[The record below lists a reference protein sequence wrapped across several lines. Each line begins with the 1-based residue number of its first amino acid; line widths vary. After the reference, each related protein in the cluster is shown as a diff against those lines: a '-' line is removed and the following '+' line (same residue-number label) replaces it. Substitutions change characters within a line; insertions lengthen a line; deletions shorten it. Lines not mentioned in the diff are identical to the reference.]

1 MTPKEPDARP
11 ALHRP
16 GVSFTYGL
24 FYTAF
29 PMVHIQSFTPAE
41 IESFRK
47 AGRIL
52 RGCLDMLKPLAR
64 PGITTGELDRLA
76 EHYILDHGGEPAFK
90 GYHGYPHTLCISVND
105 ECVHGMPGERV
116 LEDGDIASL
125 DCGVRIDG
133 FNTDACITVG
143 VGNISP
149 EARNL
154 LDVTQQ
160 ALDRAVE
167 VIRPGIRVGD
177 LSASIEEVI
186 RKGKLKPVRA
196 LTGHGLG
203 RNLHEPP
210 DIPNFGR
217 RGTGPVLPAW
227 TVIAVEPITAIGS
240 DDVRETGDGWTLV
253 TDDHSLSCHF
263 EHTILV
269 TDTGCEVLA

>member
-1 MTPKEPDARP
+1 MTGNTRLAGI
-11 ALHRP
+11 HRS
-16 GVSFTYGL
+16 GVFFIFGFL
-24 FYTAF
+24 YTHY
-29 PMVHIQSFTPAE
+29 PMSDIQSFTPAE
-41 IESFRK
+41 IDSFRK

-52 RGCLDMLKPLAR
+52 RGCLEMLRPLAK
-64 PGITTGELDRLA
+64 PGITTLELDHLA
-76 EHYILDHGGEPAFK
+76 EHYIIDHGGEPAFK
-90 GYHGYPHTLCISVND
+90 GYHGYPHTLCISVNE
-105 ECVHGMPGERV
+105 ECVHGIPGERV
-116 LEDGDIASL
+116 LKDGDIASI

-143 VGNISP
+143 VGKISD

-154 LDVTQQ
+154 LDVTQL

-167 VIRPGIRVGD
+167 VIKPGIRVGD

-186 RKGKLKPVRA
+186 KKGKLKPVRA

-203 RNLHEPP
+203 KNLHEYP

-217 RGTGPVLPAW
+217 HGTGSIIPAW
-227 TVIAVEPITAIGS
+227 TVLAVEPIVAVST
-240 DDVRETGDGWTLV
+240 DDVRETGDGWTLI